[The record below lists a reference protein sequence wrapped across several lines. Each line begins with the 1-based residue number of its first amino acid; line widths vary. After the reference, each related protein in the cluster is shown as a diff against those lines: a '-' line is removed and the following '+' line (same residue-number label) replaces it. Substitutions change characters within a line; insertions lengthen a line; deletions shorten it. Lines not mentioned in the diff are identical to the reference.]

1 MSIQEMAEKAQAE
14 VRKVVIGQETVTAQM
29 LTAVLARGHVLL
41 EGVPGVAKTLVSK
54 VLAKCIG
61 GRFRRVQCTPDLM
74 PSDITGTNVFDMQE
88 RAFRL
93 VKGPVFTNV
102 LLIDEINRTSPK
114 TQSALLQA
122 MQERTVTIDGVDH
135 PLEGIFFVAA
145 TQNPIEYEG
154 TYPLPEAQLDRFLM
168 KVNMGY
174 PAVGDE
180 QAVVRMH
187 LQGRD
192 PQDLESAGV
201 RMVLSEADLQSAA
214 SELARQTVRDEV
226 VAYAVD
232 IVRRTR
238 ESPHTALGASPRAA
252 VHLMQCAQIAAA
264 TEGRDF
270 VTPDDVQAMVHP
282 VIRHRILLRPEAET
296 EGLTTDRLLDS
307 VIAAVPIPR

>member
-270 VTPDDVQAMVHP
+270 VIPDDVQAMVHP

>member
-201 RMVLSEADLQSAA
+201 RMVLTEADLQSAA

>member
-201 RMVLSEADLQSAA
+201 RMVLTEADLQSAA

-270 VTPDDVQAMVHP
+270 VIPDDVQAMVHP